1 MSGNSVIIV
10 KNATNLVIVK
20 KIDQAASLVKKV
32 NCNCKIVK
40 SFQTNFAESI
50 NKFFVIEK
58 LIDSL

>member
-32 NCNCKIVK
+32 NCKIVK
-40 SFQTNFAESI
+40 SFQTDFAESI
-50 NKFFVIEK
+50 NKFFVIEQ
-58 LIDSL
+58 D